1 MATITDGKL
10 EPETSS
16 KTRNQTVSYHPDAV
30 AQFRKLD
37 YLTSLNGH
45 CEFQSANTLRNSIVN
60 PINMDSK
67 FNRFKVAPKGGYF
80 SNT

>member
-1 MATITDGKL
+1 MASITDKGS
-10 EPETSS
+10 ESS
-16 KTRNQTVSYHPDAV
+16 NKKTRNQTIGYHKDAV

-37 YLTSLNGH
+37 YVTALNGH
-45 CEFQSANTLRNSIVN
+45 CEFASVNTLRNSIVN

-67 FNRFKVAPKGGYF
+67 FDRFRVAPKGGYF